1 MTQTNETL
9 TNESLKNESY
19 HKKDEAMKEL
29 KKINQKL
36 DYIIKLLREEE
47 YKYPFHSNYIDNY
60 NYKK

>member
-1 MTQTNETL
+1 MTQTNET
-9 TNESLKNESY
+9 LKNESY

-60 NYKK
+60 DYKK